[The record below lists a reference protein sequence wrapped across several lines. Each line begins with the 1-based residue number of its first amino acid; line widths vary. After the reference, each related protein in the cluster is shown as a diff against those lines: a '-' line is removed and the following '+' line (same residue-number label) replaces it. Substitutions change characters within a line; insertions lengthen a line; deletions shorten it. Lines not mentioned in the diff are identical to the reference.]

1 MRTSLFAAVS
11 CAALLTVAAAPVA
24 AQTADAPAAAPT
36 AGPAA
41 ADAVSDAELSRFVT
55 AMQSIEPIASAVTGG
70 TPTPDQQMQMAA
82 AIEASGLA
90 LDRFNAISTAV
101 STDPVLRARANLATT
116 EPSPAGSTAAAVT
129 DAEVDQFVVAMAAV
143 QPIAASLNGA
153 APSAE
158 QQAQMAAA
166 ISSSGLALDRFNAIS
181 GAVSQDAHLRA
192 RMAVADARRAG

>member
-1 MRTSLFAAVS
+1 MRTSLIAAVS
-11 CAALLTVAAAPVA
+11 CAALLTAAAAPAVA
-24 AQTADAPAAAPT
+24 LSPAPSALTGVVAL
-36 AGPAA
+36 
-41 ADAVSDAELSRFVT
+41 SDSITDEELRSFAT
-55 AMQSIEPIASAVTGG
+55 AMQAIEPIAEAVAGG
-70 TPTPDQQMQMAA
+70 TPTAEQQTQMAA

-101 STDPVLRARANLATT
+101 STDPVVRARVALATT
-116 EPSPAGSTAAAVT
+116 EPSPAGSAAAAVT

>member
-1 MRTSLFAAVS
+1 MRTSLIAAVS
-11 CAALLTVAAAPVA
+11 CAALLTVAAAPAVA
-24 AQTADAPAAAPT
+24 LSPAPSALTGVVAL
-36 AGPAA
+36 
-41 ADAVSDAELSRFVT
+41 SDSITDEELRSFAT
-55 AMQSIEPIASAVTGG
+55 AMQAIEPIAEAVAGG
-70 TPTPDQQMQMAA
+70 TPTAEQQTQMAA
-82 AIEASGLA
+82 AIESSGLA

-101 STDPVLRARANLATT
+101 STDPVVRARVALATT
-116 EPSPAGSTAAAVT
+116 EPSPAGSAAAAVT

>member
-1 MRTSLFAAVS
+1 MRTSLIAAVS
-11 CAALLTVAAAPVA
+11 CAALLTVAAAPAVA
-24 AQTADAPAAAPT
+24 LSPAPSALTGVVAL
-36 AGPAA
+36 
-41 ADAVSDAELSRFVT
+41 SDSITDEELRSFAT
-55 AMQSIEPIASAVTGG
+55 AMQAIEPIAEAVAGG
-70 TPTPDQQMQMAA
+70 TPTAEQQTQMAA

-101 STDPVLRARANLATT
+101 STDPVVRARVALATT
-116 EPSPAGSTAAAVT
+116 EPSPAGSAAAAVT